1 MKNCKINIHKKKQK
15 KLQQKLIGKGYKSDL
30 VDNDKS
36 TVSKLDRN
44 KVLKEKVM
52 EKPDKYST
60 KIDLQSLLSKH
71 Q

>member
-1 MKNCKINIHKKKQK
+1 MKNCKININKKKQK
-15 KLQQKLIGKGYKSDL
+15 RLQQKLIGKGYKSDL

>member
-1 MKNCKINIHKKKQK
+1 MKNCKININKKKQK

-30 VDNDKS
+30 VDNDKL

>member
-1 MKNCKINIHKKKQK
+1 MKNCKININKKKQK

>member
-1 MKNCKINIHKKKQK
+1 MKNCKININKKKQK
-15 KLQQKLIGKGYKSDL
+15 KLQQKLIGKGYKSDF

>member
-15 KLQQKLIGKGYKSDL
+15 KLQQKLIGRGYKSDL